1 MCIFERRSPL
11 LNVAPHLPSMN
22 VEHNVTSKKLIRKV
36 LLQSKKAKCP
46 VNQMDCL
53 LHTINSM
60 VPEITYGH
68 DEHTQLSWFF
78 ITFLS
83 HLEAKYMF
91 SCLSIEHN
99 FYVLWIRQVFP
110 SIGFDTNSTI
120 MITNVMLSKRFK
132 IILEHDFKPLDIK
145 VKSMTLHLFW
155 FEMAISSFPNFFCL
169 APWQGIYKKFCK
181 RESSSLRCGYILVR
195 LPPTLKFD

>member
-1 MCIFERRSPL
+1 MTNTATFDSVIFVFLKEGDPL

-68 DEHTQLSWFF
+68 DEHTQLS
-78 ITFLS
+78 
-83 HLEAKYMF
+83 
-91 SCLSIEHN
+91 
-99 FYVLWIRQVFP
+99 
-110 SIGFDTNSTI
+110 
-120 MITNVMLSKRFK
+120 
-132 IILEHDFKPLDIK
+132 
-145 VKSMTLHLFW
+145 
-155 FEMAISSFPNFFCL
+155 
-169 APWQGIYKKFCK
+169 
-181 RESSSLRCGYILVR
+181 
-195 LPPTLKFD
+195 